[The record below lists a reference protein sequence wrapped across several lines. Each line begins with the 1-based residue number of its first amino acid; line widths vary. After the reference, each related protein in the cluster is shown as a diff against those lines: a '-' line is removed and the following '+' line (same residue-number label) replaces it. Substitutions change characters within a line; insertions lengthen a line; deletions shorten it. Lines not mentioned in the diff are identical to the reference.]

1 MPGQLVITGLE
12 YSVQAVFPDREPTDH
27 EIRGKQL
34 LSIAP
39 PHLNTVRDRKPRSGT
54 GTDCR
59 LEIEVGAAR
68 PRLTATLATPP
79 SLLAGEVVQCELVLT
94 NTGLAGA
101 GAGLVL
107 GTSTPGLVSVVPPST
122 PPPGPLFQF
131 PLLEEGGQ
139 FRVGREDGSVEQTRL
154 DLQRLPGPELQPG
167 GELRVPVW
175 VRAPGQP
182 GLSQHQLVVWY
193 EGQAGQ
199 YCHQLAPLQ
208 ISLNTQPGITAT
220 CSRAGTNPAR
230 LALRLTNQ
238 GEATQPDM
246 ETVDVV
252 KVWGRGGLSAS
263 TGLMVVFA

>member
-1 MPGQLVITGLE
+1 M
-12 YSVQAVFPDREPTDH
+12 
-27 EIRGKQL
+27 
-34 LSIAP
+34 
-39 PHLNTVRDRKPRSGT
+39 
-54 GTDCR
+54 
-59 LEIEVGAAR
+59 
-68 PRLTATLATPP
+68 
-79 SLLAGEVVQCELVLT
+79 
-94 NTGLAGA
+94 
-101 GAGLVL
+101 
-107 GTSTPGLVSVVPPST
+107 
-122 PPPGPLFQF
+122 
-131 PLLEEGGQ
+131 
-139 FRVGREDGSVEQTRL
+139 EQTRL